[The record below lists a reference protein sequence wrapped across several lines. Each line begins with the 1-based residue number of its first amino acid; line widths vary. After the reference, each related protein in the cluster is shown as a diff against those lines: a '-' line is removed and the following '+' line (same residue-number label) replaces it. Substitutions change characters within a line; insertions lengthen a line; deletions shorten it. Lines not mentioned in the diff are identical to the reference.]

1 MTSFKLTSALA
12 ASIFLI
18 AGGVA
23 TAADTSAAPQQGNPA
38 KPAATH
44 KSAAAT
50 AKPKTPESIECSKE
64 ADAKGL
70 HGKARKEFRASCKAA
85 IKAGKPVPEPKKT

>member
-1 MTSFKLTSALA
+1 MTTFKLTSALA

-23 TAADTSAAPQQGNPA
+23 NAADTYSAPPNPS
-38 KPAATH
+38 KPAAAPH

-50 AKPKTPESIECSKE
+50 AKPRSAESIECSKE

-70 HGKARKEFRASCKAA
+70 HGKVRKEFRASCKAA